1 MDYNAPKEKRIV
13 LIYWKMEKTVEVFS
27 NLKNFC
33 LSYPRYN
40 YNTLNNYLS
49 KEKIA
54 FENEDVRVERK
65 SIISKPKPIAPTG
78 TARSIAAVSR
88 KGFMRDADDDKRD
101 LEYCLSQ
108 PVQKRAKAT
117 TFLISQ

>member
-1 MDYNAPKEKRIV
+1 
-13 LIYWKMEKTVEVFS
+13 
-27 NLKNFC
+27 
-33 LSYPRYN
+33 RYN

-88 KGFMRDADDDKRD
+88 KVLMKDADDDKRD
-101 LEYCLSQ
+101 LEYWLSQ
-108 PVQKRAKAT
+108 PVKKRAEAT
-117 TFLISQ
+117 TFLISQMLKKGQRMDKSIVNKNKT